1 MANGDA
7 MDKRVGASALSG
19 ALEAIRK
26 RVRFIGGGTC
36 AGKTTL
42 ARSLA
47 TAYSIP
53 LFSVDDRLW
62 DYSALAER
70 AGSTVANNV
79 TETDFERFWMR
90 NPEQQF
96 KEMWQFYHDVF
107 PFVLADLADMVLAD
121 SADEPIESGGRANPS
136 GLDAS
141 GSDLFS
147 EIGWIDS
154 SGLRGETPVLIAE
167 GIAFLPSLLHGIGI
181 PPEHCVFL
189 TAETGV
195 HTERYAKRDWAHLML
210 EGCND
215 KVRAFDLW
223 MQRDELFAA
232 AVRAECAE
240 LGYSHV
246 FVQ

>member
-1 MANGDA
+1 MRIQPLILRYWHFQRFLLLFDNPL
-7 MDKRVGASALSG
+7 R
-19 ALEAIRK
+19 IRSS
-26 RVRFIGGGTC
+26 FFPLC
-36 AGKTTL
+36 CSSFY
-42 ARSLA
+42 SLLPNV
-47 TAYSIP
+47 Y
-53 LFSVDDRLW
+53 
-62 DYSALAER
+62 Y
-70 AGSTVANNV
+70 VANNV

-90 NPEQQF
+90 DPEQQF

-136 GLDAS
+136 GLDAF

-189 TAETGV
+189 TAERGV
-195 HTERYAKRDWAHLML
+195 HVERYAKRDWTHLML

-215 KVRAFDLW
+215 KVCAFDLW